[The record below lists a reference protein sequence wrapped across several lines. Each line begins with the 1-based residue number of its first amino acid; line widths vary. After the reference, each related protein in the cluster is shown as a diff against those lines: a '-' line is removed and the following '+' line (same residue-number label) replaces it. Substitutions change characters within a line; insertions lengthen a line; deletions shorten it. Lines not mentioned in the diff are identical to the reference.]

1 MFLSVLKSGN
11 SLKEQTDKNDK
22 TNYQKRRRHG
32 CNFIKKEENKY
43 TLAKYATLH
52 KSFLIFNNQ
61 LQKLLLPPQKGAATV
76 VFGRKVSQ
84 DSSQFSIQIKLF
96 FKSIFNSNQT
106 FLLPCDVVVPLH
118 NLFSLIC

>member
-43 TLAKYATLH
+43 TSGEVCH
-52 KSFLIFNNQ
+52 
-61 LQKLLLPPQKGAATV
+61 PPQ
-76 VFGRKVSQ
+76 
-84 DSSQFSIQIKLF
+84 
-96 FKSIFNSNQT
+96 IFPY
-106 FLLPCDVVVPLH
+106 F
-118 NLFSLIC
+118 